1 MDKIIKTKKKYNRNA
16 RFYDLVELPMEKLL
30 FSKWRKKYFSPLEG
44 KILDVGIGTGNN
56 IGYYGDHVEVIGI
69 DFSKKMLERAKRKLT
84 ESGKNNIALR
94 LMDVESLDFADNLF
108 DYVITS
114 SVFCSVPNPVKG
126 LIEIKRVLK
135 PEGKIL
141 MIEHVLSKKRF
152 IAFLENLFNPLVR
165 SITGVNINR
174 DTGQNIIKS
183 GMKIIKERNLA
194 LFDVFRLFEVK
205 KYFH

>member
-1 MDKIIKTKKKYNRNA
+1 MDEIIKTKKKYNRNA

-30 FSKWRKKYFSPLEG
+30 YSKWRKKYFSPLKG

-56 IGYYGDHVEVIGI
+56 IGYYGNHAEVIGI
-69 DFSKKMLERAKRKLT
+69 DFSEKMLEKAKRKLT
-84 ESGKNNIALR
+84 KSGKNNIALK
-94 LMDVESLDFADNLF
+94 LMDVENLGFADNLF
-108 DYVITS
+108 DNVIIS

-126 LIEIKRVLK
+126 LMEIKRVLK
-135 PEGKIL
+135 SEGKIL

-152 IAFLENLFNPLVR
+152 IAFLENLFNPLFIF
-165 SITGVNINR
+165 ITGASINR

-205 KYFH
+205 KNT

>member
-1 MDKIIKTKKKYNRNA
+1 MDEIIKAKKKYNRNA

-30 FSKWRKKYFSPLEG
+30 YSKWREKYFSPLKG

-56 IGYYGDHVEVIGI
+56 IGYYGNHVEVIGI
-69 DFSKKMLERAKRKLT
+69 DFSEKMLEIAKRKLT
-84 ESGKNNIALR
+84 KSSKNNITLK

-108 DYVITS
+108 DNVIIS

-126 LIEIKRVLK
+126 LMEIKRVLK
-135 PEGKIL
+135 PEGIIL

-152 IAFLENLFNPLVR
+152 IAILENLLNPPVKF
-165 SITGVNINR
+165 ITGVNINR

-183 GMKIIKERNLA
+183 GMKIIKERNLV
-194 LFDVFRLFEVK
+194 LFDVFRLFEV
-205 KYFH
+205 

>member
-1 MDKIIKTKKKYNRNA
+1 MDTIIKTKKKYNRNA

-165 SITGVNINR
+165 FITGVNINR

-183 GMKIIKERNLA
+183 GMKIIKEKNLA